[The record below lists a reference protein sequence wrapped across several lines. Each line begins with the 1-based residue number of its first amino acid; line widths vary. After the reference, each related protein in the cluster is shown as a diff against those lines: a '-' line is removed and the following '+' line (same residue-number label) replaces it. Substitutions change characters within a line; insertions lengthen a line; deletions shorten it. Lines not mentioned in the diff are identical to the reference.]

1 MSSWSA
7 LDDELAHWRDA
18 GASAEIWWRDDDAV
32 EVTPA
37 LERLL
42 ELQEKCTV
50 PLALAVVPANATA
63 DLVERVRGC
72 AGVSLLQHGY
82 GHVNHALPGDKKAEL
97 GAERPAMVVLGELA
111 TGAMAMERLFAD
123 KAFAGRRLSV
133 LVPPWN
139 RIASGLVWALP
150 EIGFSGLSTFGPLRQ
165 KSGAPSFR
173 IRGLR
178 QVNTHVDLIDWKGG
192 RGFVG
197 EDAAL
202 AALIA
207 ALAAARTSAKEGDAV
222 PIGILSHHLAMDEG
236 AWDFLR
242 SLWERLSG
250 ARIAGKAGL
259 GTPAAQDL
267 FASRE
272 ARA

>member
-1 MSSWSA
+1 MTSWAA
-7 LDDELAHWRDA
+7 LDDELVRWRDA
-18 GASAEIWWRDDDAV
+18 GRTAEIWWRDDDAV
-32 EVTPA
+32 EATPA

-42 ELQEKCTV
+42 QLQEKSTV
-50 PLALAVVPANATA
+50 PLALAVVPATATA
-63 DLVERVRGC
+63 GLVERLRDC
-72 AGVSLLQHGY
+72 AGVSVLQHGY
-82 GHVNHALPGDKKAEL
+82 GHVNHALAGDRKAEL

-111 TGAMAMERLFAD
+111 TGAMAMERLFAGP
-123 KAFAGRRLSV
+123 AFAGRRLSV

-165 KSGAPSFR
+165 KSGAPAFR

-178 QVNTHVDLIDWKGG
+178 QVNTHVDLIDWKGS

-197 EDAAL
+197 EEFAL
-202 AALIA
+202 AALVA
-207 ALAAARTSAKEGDAV
+207 ALAAARTSDAV

-250 ARIAGKAGL
+250 AGIAGKAGL
-259 GTPAAQDL
+259 RTPAAREL

>member
-1 MSSWSA
+1 MSTWQA
-7 LDDELAHWRDA
+7 LDDEFARWRDA
-18 GASAEIWWRDDDAV
+18 GKIAEIWWRDDDAV
-32 EVTPA
+32 EATPA

-42 ELQEKCTV
+42 QLQEETTM

-72 AGVSLLQHGY
+72 AGVSVLQHGY
-82 GHVNHALPGDKKAEL
+82 GHVNHALAGDKKAEL

-111 TGAMAMERLFAD
+111 TGAMAMERLFAGP
-123 KAFAGRRLSV
+123 AFAGRRLTV

-139 RIASGLVWALP
+139 RIASGLVWTLP

-165 KSGAPSFR
+165 KSGAPAFR
-173 IRGLR
+173 IRGLS
-178 QVNTHVDLIDWKGG
+178 QVNTHVDLVDWKGS

-197 EDAAL
+197 EEFAL
-202 AALIA
+202 DALIA
-207 ALAAARTSAKEGDAV
+207 ALAAARANDAA

-242 SLWERLSG
+242 SLLQRLSG
-250 ARIAGKAGL
+250 GRMSGKAGPK
-259 GTPAAQDL
+259 TPAAQEL